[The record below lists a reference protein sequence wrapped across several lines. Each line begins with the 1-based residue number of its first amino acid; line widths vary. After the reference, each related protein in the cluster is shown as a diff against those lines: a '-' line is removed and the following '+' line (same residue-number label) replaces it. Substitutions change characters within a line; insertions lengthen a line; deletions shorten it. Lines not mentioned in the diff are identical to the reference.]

1 MATEVDA
8 LFKPTSASVRQLL
21 CDLVGGFAIP
31 SYQRPY
37 RWKPLDQRRLCEDL
51 ISALDRLRTDE
62 SAVSFVGAIITV
74 SGVSESYHDTIPA
87 DARQIIDG
95 QQRLSTILMIAIAAH
110 EKLGALQIA
119 VDKKVSLEEEAKRW
133 LTDQVSEVRFQLV
146 QCIGDTKAY
155 GDDGFKILPKMSR
168 DVSDRWSVHQNQ
180 ARYASPIANLLHTYA
195 LHSGPGKFQL
205 ELPMKYV
212 EPEGSGSSKEDAEVF
227 ARRFQQVR
235 DLVRDI
241 ANGSDGDLAERIDL
255 DFVLATG
262 SKTLTALFS
271 NVPSEL
277 APILRTAASTST
289 DLAQCL
295 RTLLFSRFML
305 ERLALTQINAKDESY
320 AFELFDSLNTTGE
333 PLTAFETFVPIIAQE
348 EGLDSYP
355 SSPSYRD
362 VSVTNRIIAAQDDVQ
377 SQTARLITSFLLAD
391 SGLKV
396 PNKHNAQR
404 RELTDR
410 YRGAKNIDQ
419 RRAMTKQLSTSALSH
434 HYLWQM
440 GSLSDIAMGPQVTD
454 LSHDVRFA
462 LGFLNKI
469 NHTIVQAP
477 LSRFYAAWLA
487 DQSEASVSAVE
498 KAVKAIAAFSA
509 LWRAAHGGTDGIDSV
524 YRSLMQDGV
533 GSYCKPLSRTRMQ
546 THEPNELP
554 DINDFVEGL
563 RNLLSGAKSNR
574 FASLEDWLAL
584 TVDRPVYDE
593 QFELAK
599 FLLLLAA
606 HGAIADGS
614 SGLTKDGNLSDNN
627 DMLRKERYT
636 SDDRLATVEHIA
648 PQSPDDDSWSEKIY
662 KSPALIH
669 SLGNLTLLPVDDN
682 SFISN
687 RPWAEKQIFYRA
699 LSTDDPDESE
709 RILVDAK
716 ESGVDLSE
724 DKIAYLKARRQ
735 HLPLLQATAAYAGEW
750 DDSFVR
756 TRSEHL
762 LSRAWDVL
770 DSWLTPF

>member
-1 MATEVDA
+1 
-8 LFKPTSASVRQLL
+8 
-21 CDLVGGFAIP
+21 
-31 SYQRPY
+31 
-37 RWKPLDQRRLCEDL
+37 LCEDL
-51 ISALDRLRTDE
+51 ISALDRLRADE

-74 SGVSESYHDTIPA
+74 SGVSESYHDTIPS

-119 VDKKVSLEEEAKRW
+119 VDKKVSLGDEAKGW
-133 LTDQVSEVRFQLV
+133 LTDQISEIRFQLM

-155 GDDGFKILPKMSR
+155 GDEGFKILPKISR

-180 ARYASPIANLLHTYA
+180 ARYASPIANLLHTYL
-195 LHSGPGKFQL
+195 LHSGRGKFQL
-205 ELPMKYV
+205 QLPTKYV

-227 ARRFQQVR
+227 ARRFQQIR

-255 DFVLATG
+255 DFVLAPA

-271 NVPSEL
+271 SVPSEL
-277 APILRTAASTST
+277 APVLRTTASSST
-289 DLAQCL
+289 ELAQCL
-295 RTLLFSRFML
+295 RILLFSRFML

-362 VSVTNRIIAAQDDVQ
+362 VSVTNKIIATQEDIQ

-410 YRGAKNIDQ
+410 YRGAENIDQ
-419 RRAMTKQLSTSALSH
+419 RRAMTRQLSTSALSH
-434 HYLWQM
+434 YYLWQM
-440 GSLSDIAMGPQVTD
+440 GSLSDAAMGPQVTD
-454 LSHDVRFA
+454 LSHETRFA

-487 DQSEASVSAVE
+487 GPSETSVAEVE

-524 YRSLMQDGV
+524 YRTLMQDGV
-533 GSYCKPLSRTRMQ
+533 KGYCKPLARTKMP
-546 THEPNELP
+546 THDLNELP
-554 DINDFVEGL
+554 AIEDFISGL
-563 RNLLSGAKSNR
+563 RYLLSTAKSNN
-574 FASLEDWLAL
+574 FASLEEWLAL
-584 TVDRPVYDE
+584 TIDRPIYDE

-599 FLLLLAA
+599 FILLLAA
-606 HGAIADGS
+606 HGAIADGVT
-614 SGLTKDGNLSDNN
+614 GLTKDGNLSDNN

-669 SLGNLTLLPVDDN
+669 SIGNLTLLPVDDN

-687 RPWAEKQIFYRA
+687 RPWSEKQIFYRA
-699 LSTDDPDESE
+699 LSSDDPDKSE
-709 RILVDAK
+709 RILIEAK
-716 ESGVDLSE
+716 KAGVDLSDE
-724 DKIAYLKARRQ
+724 KIGYLKARRQ
-735 HLPLLQATAAYAGEW
+735 HLPLLEATASYTGGW

-756 TRSEHL
+756 IRSEHL

-770 DSWLTPF
+770 DRWLSPV

>member
-51 ISALDRLRTDE
+51 ISAIDRLRTDS

-74 SGVSESYHDTIPA
+74 SGVSESYHATIPA

-95 QQRLSTILMIAIAAH
+95 QQRLSTILMLAVAAH
-110 EKLGALQIA
+110 EKLGALEVAIE
-119 VDKKVSLEEEAKRW
+119 KKVTLEDDVRNW
-133 LTDQVSEVRFQLV
+133 LRDQCSEVCYQLL
-146 QCIGDTKAY
+146 QCLGDTKAY
-155 GDDGFKILPKMSR
+155 GDEGFKVLPKMSR

-180 ARYASPIANLLHTYA
+180 ARYASPIANLLHTYL
-195 LHSGPGKFQL
+195 LHDGAGRFQL
-205 ELPMKYV
+205 QLPTKYV
-212 EPEGSGSSKEDAEVF
+212 EPEGSGSSKEDQEVF
-227 ARRFQQVR
+227 IRRFQQVR
-235 DLVRDI
+235 ELIRDI

-255 DFVLATG
+255 DFVLAPG
-262 SKTLTALFS
+262 SKTLSALFS
-271 NVPSEL
+271 NVSSEL
-277 APILRTAASTST
+277 SPVLRAAASSSAE
-289 DLAQCL
+289 LAQCL
-295 RTLLFSRFML
+295 RVLLFSRFML
-305 ERLALTQINAKDESY
+305 ERLALTQINAKDETY

-348 EGLDSYP
+348 EGLDAYP

-362 VSVTNRIIAAQDDVQ
+362 VSITNKIIATQDDVQ
-377 SQTARLITSFLLAD
+377 GQTARLITSFLLAD

-410 YRGAKNIDQ
+410 YRGAENVDQ
-419 RRAMTKQLSTSALSH
+419 RRAMTRQLSTSALSH
-434 HYLWQM
+434 YYLWQL
-440 GSLSDIAMGPQVTD
+440 GSLSNSAMGPELTD
-454 LSHDVRFA
+454 LSHESRFA

-477 LSRFYAAWLA
+477 LSRFYAEWLA
-487 DQSEASVSAVE
+487 DPCDEAALRVE
-498 KAVKAIAAFSA
+498 SAVKAIAAFSA

-524 YRSLMQDGV
+524 YRGLMQEGV
-533 GSYCKPLSRTRMQ
+533 KDYCGPLARTKMQ
-546 THEPNELP
+546 THDLNEMP
-554 DINDFVEGL
+554 SVEDVCKAL
-563 RNLLSGAKSNR
+563 RHLLSTAKSNF
-574 FASLEDWLAL
+574 FATREEWLVL
-584 TVDRPVYDE
+584 TVDRPIYDE

-614 SGLTKDGNLSDNN
+614 SGLTKNGNLSDNN
-627 DMLRKERYT
+627 DMLKKERYT

-662 KSPALIH
+662 RSPALIH

-687 RPWAEKQIFYRA
+687 RPWVEKQIMYQA
-699 LSTDDPDESE
+699 LSADDPDQSE

-716 ESGVDLSE
+716 NSGVDLSDE
-724 DKIAYLKARRQ
+724 KIAYLKARRQ
-735 HLPLLQATAAYAGEW
+735 HLPLLEATALYVGGW
-750 DDSFVR
+750 DDAFIR
-756 TRSEHL
+756 LRSEHL

-770 DSWLTPF
+770 DTWLGPA